1 MYLLKCFWDT
11 FASFIGYYE
20 VAQDTRTKVVPSKK
34 SHNVIESNLKM
45 AGSNPIACLHLSLS
59 QLSILG
65 DNTKRIFIFVV
76 NITLRN

>member
-20 VAQDTRTKVVPSKK
+20 VAPDARTKVVPSKK

-45 AGSNPIACLHLSLS
+45 ADSNPTACLHPSLS
-59 QLSILG
+59 VINLG